1 MPKLEKI
8 DTSYTQ
14 NRELSWLKFN
24 ERVLEEANDERV
36 PLYEK
41 LKFVAIFASNLDE
54 FFMVRVGGL
63 FDLSLLKNNK
73 FENKSFMTPSEQLSK
88 IFTVVQKLYKKRD
101 EIFADINKALRIYD
115 IHRVNIRKMDG
126 EEFKYIEKYFDAY
139 IAPILS
145 PQIIDLQHPFPHLAN
160 KSLHIAVLLKYKKK
174 MTLGIIPVPATLPK
188 IVYLPGNKLRYVL
201 LEKIILE
208 FVDKVFARYSLVD
221 RAVIC
226 ITRNCDISPDDEA
239 PEVGDDYLHHMKRTL
254 KKRARLAPVRLEMET
269 SGDSLMIEYLC
280 KRFKI
285 EPRQIY
291 VTKSPINLS
300 YVFSLADQF
309 DQKQREALLYPPFEP
324 VTVSVVPETARILDY
339 VLEKDVLFT
348 YPYQSFD
355 LFLRFVKEAA
365 YDEKVLSIK
374 ITIYRMGN
382 RKTKLMNYLITAAEL
397 GKEVIV
403 LMELRARFDEANNI
417 NWAENLREAGCQI
430 VYGTEGYKVH
440 SKICLVTR
448 RNGKELEYITQV
460 GTGNY
465 NAQTAGIYTDLSLL
479 TSNLDIGRDAMIFF
493 RNMCIANLEG
503 QYDHLL
509 VAPNCLK
516 SKLLSLIDKEAEK
529 AKSGR
534 PSGILLK
541 LNSLTDRQL
550 IDQLAL
556 ASQAGVRIRL
566 IVRGICCLVPK
577 VKGKTDHVEVISIVG
592 RFLEHARI
600 YCFGADPALELYI
613 SSADWMTRNTEKR
626 VEIACPIFDE
636 EIKRNIYQ
644 SLQIMLADNVKAR
657 ALQSDGNYK
666 KRDGAAEKIDAQDY
680 FLHAYKKLEFGQI
693 YLK

>member
-1 MPKLEKI
+1 MPRSEKI

-24 ERVLEEANDERV
+24 ERVLEEANDEIV
-36 PLYEK
+36 PLYER

-54 FFMVRVGGL
+54 FFMVRVGSL

-73 FENKSFMTPSEQLSK
+73 FDNKSFMTPSEQLNK
-88 IFTVVQKLYKKRD
+88 IFSIVQKLYKKRD
-101 EIFADINKALRIYD
+101 EVFAAINKALRAYD
-115 IHRVNIRKMDG
+115 IHRVSIRKMGGD
-126 EEFKYIEKYFDAY
+126 EFKYIEKYFDAY

-174 MTLGIIPVPATLPK
+174 VTLGMIPVPPALPK

-201 LEKIILE
+201 IEKIILE
-208 FVDKVFARYSLVD
+208 YADKVFGRYSLVD

-226 ITRNCDISPDDEA
+226 VTRNCDISPDDEA
-239 PEVGDDYLHHMKRTL
+239 PEVGEDYLHHMKRTL
-254 KKRARLAPVRLEMET
+254 KKRARLAPVRLEMEM
-269 SGDSLMIEYLC
+269 SGDSLMVDYLC

-291 VTKSPINLS
+291 VTKAPINLS
-300 YVFSLADQF
+300 YVFSLAEHF
-309 DQKQREALLYPPFEP
+309 NQKQKEALVYPDFEP
-324 VTVSVVPETARILDY
+324 VAISTVPETMRMLDY
-339 VLEKDVLFT
+339 ILQRDVLLT

-374 ITIYRMGN
+374 ITIYRMGS
-382 RKTKLMNYLITAAEL
+382 RKTKLMNYLISAAEL

-403 LMELRARFDEANNI
+403 LMELRARFDEENNI
-417 NWAENLREAGCQI
+417 SWAESLQEAGCQI

-448 RNGKELEYITQV
+448 RDGEELQYITQI

-479 TSNLDIGRDAMIFF
+479 TSNLAIGRDAVIFF
-493 RNMCIANLEG
+493 RNMCIANLDG

-509 VAPNCLK
+509 VAPVCLK
-516 SKLLSLIDKEAEK
+516 PKLLQLIARETEK
-529 AKSGR
+529 AKAGN

-556 ASQAGVRIRL
+556 ASQAGVRVRL

-577 VKGKTDHVEVISIVG
+577 VEGKTDHVEVISIVG
-592 RFLEHARI
+592 RFLEHSRI
-600 YCFGADPALELYI
+600 YCFGAETALDLYI
-613 SSADWMTRNTEKR
+613 SSADWMTRNTENR
-626 VEIACPIFDE
+626 VEIACPIYDE

-644 SLQIMLADNVKAR
+644 SLQIMLADNIKSR
-657 ALQSDGNYK
+657 ELQSDGNYI
-666 KRDGAAEKIDAQDY
+666 KRDGSAEKIDAQDY
-680 FLHAYKKLEFGQI
+680 FLQAYKNFESVENS
-693 YLK
+693 